1 MTNEREVFRL
11 PALYTVGEVKRDDV
25 GTTLKDINEQ
35 ILQVIIKLGV
45 VSLVRTKTLIFL
57 KLVKFYPY
65 NYVVYHI
72 VLSDIVLFCLVMYVP
87 TFLLYNLY
95 IWHLSI

>member
-1 MTNEREVFRL
+1 MTHDRDVFQL

-25 GTTLKDINEQ
+25 GTTLKDINGQ

-65 NYVVYHI
+65 NYYNYVVYHI
-72 VLSDIVLFCLVMYVP
+72 VLCYFAWLCMCQRFIV
-87 TFLLYNLY
+87 
-95 IWHLSI
+95 

>member
-11 PALYTVGEVKRDDV
+11 PALYTVGEVKRDNV
-25 GTTLKDINEQ
+25 GTTLKDINGQ

-57 KLVKFYPY
+57 KLVTPV
-65 NYVVYHI
+65 YVN
-72 VLSDIVLFCLVMYVP
+72 
-87 TFLLYNLY
+87 FLLFFGL
-95 IWHLSI
+95 